1 MNDPTPIGSAL
12 DTLDQPATEIVTAAN
27 GTRAAI
33 QWQGTAVTGE
43 WITAYV
49 ESLIL
54 ARLVEQW
61 QPRTGTAEQQE
72 KVRHANRDRLML
84 WHQALAGLPREGL
97 EAAREYFVRQGPRTE
112 RWFLRPSDV
121 SSWVRA
127 RAARK
132 IPVGKECGKHP
143 DQWAHDCRKC
153 STPLPPEEARARIA
167 QIRQTLAQRKDTP

>member
-61 QPRTGTAEQQE
+61 RPRTGTVE
-72 KVRHANRDRLML
+72 RR
-84 WHQALAGLPREGL
+84 GEGP
-97 EAAREYFVRQGPRTE
+97 AREP
-112 RWFLRPSDV
+112 
-121 SSWVRA
+121 
-127 RAARK
+127 
-132 IPVGKECGKHP
+132 
-143 DQWAHDCRKC
+143 
-153 STPLPPEEARARIA
+153 
-167 QIRQTLAQRKDTP
+167 